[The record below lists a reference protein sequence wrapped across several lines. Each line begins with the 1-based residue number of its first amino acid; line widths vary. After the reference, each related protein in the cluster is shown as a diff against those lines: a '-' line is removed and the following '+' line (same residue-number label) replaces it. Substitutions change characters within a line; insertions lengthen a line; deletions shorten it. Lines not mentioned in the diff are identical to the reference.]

1 MFCASVLTYMSD
13 LKGKPLYL
21 KQDIVNLTPQDKERL
36 VQFMHSAYGSN
47 ALDVNL
53 RKEVEERINEVVLG
67 QGSNTDFFP
76 KLLAKT
82 GDPLYRNQSGMRGI
96 QKKLGLVMVDED
108 RRYLSERRESNE

>member
-1 MFCASVLTYMSD
+1 MSN
-13 LKGKPLYL
+13 LKGKPLYH
-21 KQDIVNLTPQDKERL
+21 KQDIAALTPEDKERI
-36 VQFMHSAYGSN
+36 VQFMHSAYGRN

-96 QKKLGLVMVDED
+96 QKNLGLVLAEAD
-108 RRYLSERRESNE
+108 RQYLAERRESNE